1 MIFTE
6 EHIDGIRTGEKTAT
20 RRQWDQ
26 RRATP
31 GTTYRVT
38 TGADMFVPRSE
49 CDCFIRATDVYQQQL
64 GDMSNTDAQAEG
76 DYATVAE
83 FADAWRAINGAWDP
97 SANVWVVEFEYAGG
111 DPIHARIRRQGDY
124 PDPSR
129 GRPLG
134 AISQHQP
141 QYTIRRA
148 ASPARS
154 ARTGSSLTVRV
165 R

>member
-6 EHIDGIRTGEKTAT
+6 EHIDGIRTGKKTTT

-49 CDCFIRATDVYQQQL
+49 CDCFIRATDVYQQRL
-64 GDMSNTDAQAEG
+64 GDMSDTDAQAEG

-111 DPIHARIRRQGDY
+111 SDPREN
-124 PDPSR
+124 
-129 GRPLG
+129 
-134 AISQHQP
+134 
-141 QYTIRRA
+141 
-148 ASPARS
+148 
-154 ARTGSSLTVRV
+154 
-165 R
+165 